1 LQQHILK
8 NVENE
13 NWRIR
18 DNAIFLYQ
26 ITEKT
31 YEYDLNI
38 TQDSIDLAIKYIED
52 ENLYVMKRA
61 R

>member
-8 NVENE
+8 NVQNE